1 MAPDRSS
8 WVLGPADGVPALLLH
23 GLGGSP
29 WDLRPLGEALA
40 EHGYRASC
48 PCLAG
53 HTDVEALAASS
64 WTDWYRSAEMALL
77 GAGTATDTRATLLI
91 GFSMGSLLAARLA
104 ALHPAA
110 ISGLVMMGVP
120 VEQPR
125 WQVRGA
131 SLVVALQRRSPGLAK
146 RIGHHRKRPS
156 DVRRK
161 AVADQRAGFPTVPYA
176 TIVELARLQAEAF
189 SLLPRV
195 RVPTLL
201 LHGAYD
207 HVAPVEGS
215 VRVSQTLGA
224 SFVQRVV
231 LPNSFHH
238 VARDVDHEQLCAEV
252 LAFGRAHAG
261 VSAPAGTSTIGNS
274 T

>member
-1 MAPDRSS
+1 MGADRSS
-8 WVLGPADGVPALLLH
+8 WVLGPADGPPALLLH

-29 WDLRPLGEALA
+29 WDLRPLGDALA
-40 EHGYRASC
+40 EHGYRASA
-48 PCLAG
+48 PCLSG

-64 WTDWYRSAEMALL
+64 WMDWYRSAESALL
-77 GAGTATDTRATLLI
+77 GTDSGTNARASLLI

-104 ALHPAA
+104 ALHPELL
-110 ISGLVMMGVP
+110 SGLVMIGVP

-125 WQVRGA
+125 WQVLGA
-131 SLVVALQRRSPGLAK
+131 SLVVALQRRSPSLAR

-161 AVADQRAGFPTVPYA
+161 AVADQRAGFPTLPYA
-176 TIVELARLQAEAF
+176 TILELARLQAEVVP
-189 SLLPRV
+189 LLPRV

-215 VRVSQTLGA
+215 MRVSQTLGA

-238 VARDVDHEQLCAEV
+238 VARDLDHEQLCAEV
-252 LAFGRAHAG
+252 LAFGRAHPGA
-261 VSAPAGTSTIGNS
+261 SAGTSTIGSS